1 MILLV
6 PARIVACEGRLRW
19 VVDLSKVIF
28 FIGFVLRW
36 AFSWSGPKNQFWV
49 NKKDLDNLFW
59 LKCLID
65 ITGQV
70 VVHSLEVESSE
81 EELEAY
87 SRIRL
92 YNGISP
98 LRWLC
103 ETNISIIDCLAC
115 LEGFHRD
122 PLWEWLGFRLLDYW
136 LIDRFVFRSFKSFG

>member
-70 VVHSLEVESSE
+70 VLHSLEVESSE
-81 EELEAY
+81 EELDAY
-87 SRIRL
+87 SHIRL

-98 LRWLC
+98 LRWLWMSMVMWIYWRLNSIVEYWC
-103 ETNISIIDCLAC
+103 FLSMLALAISA
-115 LEGFHRD
+115 
-122 PLWEWLGFRLLDYW
+122 
-136 LIDRFVFRSFKSFG
+136 